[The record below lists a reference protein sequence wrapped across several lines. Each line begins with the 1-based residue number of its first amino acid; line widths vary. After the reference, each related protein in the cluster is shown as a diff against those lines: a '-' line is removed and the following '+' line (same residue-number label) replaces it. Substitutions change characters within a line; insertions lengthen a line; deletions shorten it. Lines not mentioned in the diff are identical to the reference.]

1 MMAKRALRAL
11 LPQHPL
17 KPRRQLLRS
26 GIHKL
31 APYLVL
37 DGICACAFLK
47 GQSQPE
53 RLASGDAADGAA
65 GGA

>member
-17 KPRRQLLRS
+17 NNLLRS